1 MVPAPTHAERQDLR
15 KPREENHQGP
25 ASSAQRQHQSSNAY
39 LGDEMNASP
48 SQNRL
53 YEQSFQA
60 SANRLYTRRS
70 HAGLETYQSPHILNE
85 SVYSKI
91 SSRVFDDSFQ
101 VEHIGAFRDERIYH
115 RDIPLEEPMYRNLNQ
130 DILNTFNK
138 HSIKNISKELN
149 IDQALL
155 QKFLQSD
162 SEMVDRNN
170 RARLQQKDRLMHPNQ
185 KREVNYCAIMIQKFV
200 RGYLS
205 RKRKAN
211 VIYLLKLFRIINRL
225 HAKRTVSELSKA
237 LR

>member
-1 MVPAPTHAERQDLR
+1 MAPAASHAERQDLR
-15 KPREENHQGP
+15 KPREENPQGP
-25 ASSAQRQHQSSNAY
+25 TSSTLQPHKNNNAY
-39 LGDEMNASP
+39 LGTVSP

-60 SANRLYTRRS
+60 SANQLQTRRS

-101 VEHIGAFRDERIYH
+101 VEHIGAFREERIYQ

-138 HSIKNISKELN
+138 HSIKNISKELH

-155 QKFLQSD
+155 
-162 SEMVDRNN
+162 
-170 RARLQQKDRLMHPNQ
+170 
-185 KREVNYCAIMIQKFV
+185 
-200 RGYLS
+200 
-205 RKRKAN
+205 
-211 VIYLLKLFRIINRL
+211 
-225 HAKRTVSELSKA
+225 
-237 LR
+237 